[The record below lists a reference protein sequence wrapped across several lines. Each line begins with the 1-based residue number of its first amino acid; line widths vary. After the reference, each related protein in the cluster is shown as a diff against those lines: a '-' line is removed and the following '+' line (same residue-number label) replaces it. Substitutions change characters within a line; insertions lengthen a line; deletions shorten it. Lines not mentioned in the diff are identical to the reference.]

1 MKQTSKKFQL
11 VKAKKAFQQD
21 LQNDPD
27 FIEYKKNSISAHHS
41 YGVLIA
47 GNAKFLLEVFVSSQ
61 SLVYRQTP

>member
-1 MKQTSKKFQL
+1 MKHTSKKFQL

-27 FIEYKKNSISAHHS
+27 FIAYKEKAVGPHHS